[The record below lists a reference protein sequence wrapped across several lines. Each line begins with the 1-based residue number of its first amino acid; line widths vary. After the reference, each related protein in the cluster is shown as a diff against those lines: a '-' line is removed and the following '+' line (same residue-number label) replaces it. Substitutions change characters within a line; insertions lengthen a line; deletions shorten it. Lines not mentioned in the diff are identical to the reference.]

1 MQTIW
6 EPFDKRY
13 RNSDLQISMPL
24 FWHLTASPYGATTGQ
39 GGAGEKPCLHTRQL
53 LMQRT

>member
-6 EPFDKRY
+6 KPFDKRY
-13 RNSDLQISMPL
+13 RNSDIQISIPL
-24 FWHLTASPYGATTGQ
+24 FWHLTASPHGATTGQ